1 MRSIVA
7 KGVGVLGILLLA
19 GTVNAANPN
28 AMTISGNSFTDYS
41 GPGGAQCTAKNNN
54 GISNGC
60 TFDQNFSYGIPKG
73 PSTAGYTVT
82 FEGNNST
89 SGVSAFQTLFS
100 NAHDGT
106 FLTYFTNSASS
117 SGNWSR
123 SITFTAAQAPASG
136 RLTAIVSLPANYQ
149 GSLYGLTVA
158 Y

>member
-1 MRSIVA
+1 MRTIVA
-7 KGVGVLGILLLA
+7 KIACAVGVLAVA
-19 GTVNAANPN
+19 GSVNAANPN
-28 AMTISGNSFTDYS
+28 AMTISGNSFADFS
-41 GPGGAQCTAKNNN
+41 GPGGAQCVSRQNN

-60 TFDQNFSYGIPKG
+60 TFDSNFSYGIPKG

-82 FEGNNST
+82 FEGTNYSSGIT
-89 SGVSAFQTLFS
+89 SNQTLFS

-106 FLTYFTNSASS
+106 FLTYFTNGASA

-136 RLTAIVSLPANYQ
+136 RLTAIVGLPANYQ
-149 GSLYGLTVA
+149 AAFYGVTVA